1 VVYLLAYCAFKS
13 GKYDECEDYIEEY
26 QEGVNGI
33 KDEEVEEAMGELIV
47 ELKKVPNK
55 SEKSKKKGEM
65 EETGENNDED
75 GNEGDWMDV
84 EDEDN

>member
-1 VVYLLAYCAFKS
+1 
-13 GKYDECEDYIEEY
+13 
-26 QEGVNGI
+26 
-33 KDEEVEEAMGELIV
+33 LIV

-55 SEKSKKKGEM
+55 IEKTKKKGEM